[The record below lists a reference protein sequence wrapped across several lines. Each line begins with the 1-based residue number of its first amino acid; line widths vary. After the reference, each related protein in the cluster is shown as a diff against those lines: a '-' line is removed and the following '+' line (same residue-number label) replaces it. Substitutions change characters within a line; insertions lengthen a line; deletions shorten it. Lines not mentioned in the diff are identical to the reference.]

1 MSSLKKEGSS
11 IDSIEDA
18 IDFVNNKLSADDS
31 SVPAIRSSIPA
42 ISAQG
47 TLASQDH
54 LSSCA
59 AGPEAINGAPD
70 AKFNNLSTQNEVQI
84 PTELISHCVATL
96 LMIQRCTE
104 RQFPPSDVAVVLDS
118 AVTSLKPC
126 CSTNLPIYA
135 EIQKCMGIIRNQ
147 ILALI
152 PT

>member
-1 MSSLKKEGSS
+1 MLSLKKEESS

-47 TLASQDH
+47 TLASQDQ

-59 AGPEAINGAPD
+59 ANPEAINDAPD

-96 LMIQRCTE
+96 LMIQASIVRI
-104 RQFPPSDVAVVLDS
+104 FNVLS
-118 AVTSLKPC
+118 SSPTKIVC
-126 CSTNLPIYA
+126 
-135 EIQKCMGIIRNQ
+135 
-147 ILALI
+147 LI
-152 PT
+152 D